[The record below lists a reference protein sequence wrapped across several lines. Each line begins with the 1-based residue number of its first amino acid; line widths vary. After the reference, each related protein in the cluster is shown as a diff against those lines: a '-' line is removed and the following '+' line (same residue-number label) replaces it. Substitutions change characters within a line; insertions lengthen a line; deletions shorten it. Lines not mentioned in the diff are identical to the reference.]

1 MLSRG
6 LAMLLLLVS
15 ASLPGC
21 AQRPAATAS
30 PPPSAG
36 SWPRSGD
43 PGLEVVAWSTD
54 ADEAVFARALL
65 PYENQAAAPGGLS
78 PESVA
83 FLASH
88 GLRIFAVPVIELESL
103 RLALGAPP
111 RNVNQWLGQAVVWTE
126 AISGPDQLRGQTIAL
141 ESERLRL
148 GPGRLRLLARSWI
161 SPAPPLPIDSAPSTP
176 GAARAA
182 SGAMMTI
189 ELLPQHDEEGRVA
202 SNNPF
207 LAPKSIA
214 ATEEGLL
221 FTRLLTRM
229 AVRSSDTAFVLV
241 GFPPGVD
248 LARAAESQPDRSELR
263 AITDGEAGGA
273 PGVGQVVRQPSGEQ
287 GSAAG
292 PTVAYETHSSA
303 AMPDSG
309 PGGAVG
315 PAAARLPTLGEA
327 ILSPHVWVTPRR
339 APGRQDPD
347 ADTRPVQTTPRRMV
361 VAFVPRLAER
371 VRLLP

>member
-1 MLSRG
+1 
-6 LAMLLLLVS
+6 MLLRGFVMLFLLVC
-15 ASLPGC
+15 AALPGC
-21 AQRPAATAS
+21 GQRPMTTAA
-30 PPPSAG
+30 SAPVTSARG
-36 SWPRSGD
+36 WPRTGD

-54 ADEAVFARALL
+54 ASEAVFARALS
-65 PYENQAAAPGGLS
+65 PYATQAAAPGGLS
-78 PESVA
+78 PESLA
-83 FLASH
+83 FLTSH
-88 GLRIFAVPVIELESL
+88 GIRIFAVPVVELEAL

-111 RNVNQWLGQAVVWTE
+111 RNVNQWLGQAIVWTE
-126 AISGPDQLRGQTIAL
+126 AVSGPDQLRGQTIAL

-161 SPAPPLPIDSAPSTP
+161 SPAPPTAP
-176 GAARAA
+176 GADRAA
-182 SGAMMTI
+182 KGGMMTI
-189 ELLPQHDEEGRVA
+189 ELLPQHDEEGRA
-202 SNNPF
+202 ESNNPF
-207 LAPKSIA
+207 LPPTSIA

-241 GFPPGVD
+241 GLPPGLD
-248 LARAAESQPDRSELR
+248 LARAAEAQPDRSELR

-273 PGVGQVVRQPSGEQ
+273 PGVGQVVRQPSGAQ
-287 GSAAG
+287 SSAAG
-292 PTVAYETHSSA
+292 PSVAYETQSSSA
-303 AMPDSG
+303 PPDTG

-327 ILSPHVWVTPRR
+327 LLSPHVWVTPRR

-361 VAFVPRLAER
+361 VALVPRLAER
-371 VRLLP
+371 IRLLP